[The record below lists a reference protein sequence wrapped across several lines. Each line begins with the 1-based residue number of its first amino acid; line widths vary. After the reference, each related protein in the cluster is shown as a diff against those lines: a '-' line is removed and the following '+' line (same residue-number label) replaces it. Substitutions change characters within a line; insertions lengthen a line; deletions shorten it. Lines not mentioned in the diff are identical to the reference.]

1 MIKMESSGK
10 RKKLFDKN
18 ILIALLVS
26 MIVIAVSY
34 TIITTPPDNSPPVF
48 TPDIIMDNPEEY
60 VGKIIAVDGYYDV
73 EESSIISKVTEH
85 AGTNY
90 KYLLVDL
97 TNIENGTMPEE
108 NVKYRFTGE
117 PTVQKSDLGV
127 SLYILI
133 VEKIEKV

>member
-26 MIVIAVSY
+26 MIVIAVAY
-34 TIITTPPDNSPPVF
+34 TIITTPPDNPPPVF
-48 TPDIIMDNPEEY
+48 TPDIIMDNPKEY
-60 VGKIIAVDGYYDV
+60 VGKTISVDGYYDV
-73 EESSIISKVTEH
+73 EESSIISKATEH
-85 AGTNY
+85 AGTDY
-90 KYLLVDL
+90 EYLSVNL

-117 PTVQKSDLGV
+117 LTVQESDLGV

-133 VEKIEKV
+133 AEKIEKV